1 MASIVLVHGGGF
13 ASSCWDLLVEHLE
26 GPVLAVDLPGRG
38 AHPVP
43 LESVTIGTAAASVA
57 ADVDRAGFD
66 EIVLVGHSLA
76 GCSLPATI
84 GLLGDRVH
92 HAVFV
97 ACTVPEDGQSS
108 FDTLSPDIKARAQA
122 ASDDNEPGVLSP
134 DLARRLFGNDL
145 DDDQF
150 AWCHERMVPEALN
163 LVTEPVDLSP
173 LHTSQPQRTWVRTL
187 RDAIVDP
194 VEQLQFANNV
204 GDCKVIDL
212 DAGHMCMISK
222 PADLAQIL
230 NDIATNT

>member
-1 MASIVLVHGGGF
+1 MAPIVLVHGGGF
-13 ASSCWDLLVEHLE
+13 SASCWDLLVDHLE

-57 ADVDRAGFD
+57 ADVDEAGFD

-76 GCSLPATI
+76 GCSMPGTI
-84 GLLGDRVH
+84 GLLGHRVQ

-97 ACTVPEDGQSS
+97 ACTVPEHGRSI
-108 FDTLSPDIKARAQA
+108 FDTLSPDMQARAQP
-122 ASDDNEPGVLSP
+122 ASDGNGPGVLSL

-145 DDDQF
+145 DNDQF
-150 AWCHERMVPEALN
+150 AWCLERMVPEAPN

-173 LHTSQPQRTWVRTL
+173 LRTPRPPRTWVRPL
-187 RDAIVDP
+187 HDAIVDP
-194 VEQLQFANNV
+194 AKQLQFANNV
-204 GDCKVIDL
+204 GGCKVIDL

-222 PADLAQIL
+222 PVELAQIL
-230 NDIATNT
+230 NDIAPNL